1 MGEMVEVRL
10 INVNNKEDIN
20 IKNEPFQLRGKMIV
34 ERTEN
39 GWSHRDEFL
48 TLDKITEMV
57 FPDEN
62 YKFEEMNKYIF
73 LGAYEDDICVG
84 LAILCP
90 DFNPCLYLY
99 DLKVNANARGK
110 GIGRLLIEEA
120 FKIAKKKKYS
130 GLYTV
135 GQDNNLNA
143 CLFYLACGF
152 VIGGLDTEVYKGTNQ
167 EGKLDIYFYK
177 R

>member
-1 MGEMVEVRL
+1 MIEVRL
-10 INVNNKEDIN
+10 IDENHKEDIN
-20 IKNEPFQLRGKMIV
+20 IPNEFFQLRGRMIV
-34 ERTEN
+34 EHTEN
-39 GWSHRDEFL
+39 SWNHREEFL
-48 TLDKITEMV
+48 PLEKITEMV

-62 YKFEEMNKYIF
+62 YKFEDMKEYIF
-73 LGAYEDDICVG
+73 LGAYEDETCVG

-90 DFNPCLYLY
+90 AFNPYLFLY
-99 DLKVNANARGK
+99 DLKVSSNVRGK

-120 FKIAKKKKYS
+120 FKIAKKKKYA

-143 CLFYLACGF
+143 CLFYLSCGF
-152 VIGGLDTEVYKGTNQ
+152 IIGGLDTEIYKGTKQ
-167 EGKLDIYFYK
+167 EGKSDIYFYK

>member
-1 MGEMVEVRL
+1 MIEVRL
-10 INVNNKEDIN
+10 IDTKYKEDIN
-20 IKNEPFQLRGKMIV
+20 ISNEPFPLSGRMIV
-34 ERTEN
+34 EHTEN
-39 GWSHRDEFL
+39 GWNHREEL
-48 TLDKITEMV
+48 LPLEQITEMT

-62 YKFEEMNKYIF
+62 YKFEEMKEYIF
-73 LGAYEDDICVG
+73 LGAYEGESCVG

-90 DFNPCLYLY
+90 TFNPCLFLY
-99 DLKVNANARGK
+99 DLKINSNARGK

-120 FKIAKKKKYS
+120 FKIAQKEKYA

-143 CLFYLACGF
+143 CLFYLSCGF
-152 VIGGLDTEVYKGTNQ
+152 VIGGLDTEIYKGTKQ
-167 EGKLDIYFYK
+167 EGKSDIYFYK